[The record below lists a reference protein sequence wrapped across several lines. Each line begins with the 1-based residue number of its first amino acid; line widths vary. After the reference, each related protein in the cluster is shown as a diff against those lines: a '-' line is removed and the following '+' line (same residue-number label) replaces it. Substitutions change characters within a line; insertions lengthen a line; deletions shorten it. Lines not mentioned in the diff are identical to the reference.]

1 MKEGKIINFYKNR
14 KIYFG
19 ISAAIMIIGIL
30 FCIFKGVV
38 FDIQFTGGALLTY
51 SYEGEMDDNRAGD
64 IATEILGRPVTPQL
78 TENIS
83 DGSKKLVL
91 NIAGKYGV
99 DPVDQARL
107 DQALKA
113 EFPNSNLELSEA
125 QMVEKFFGDKF
136 MKKGITALLLSGA
149 LVLVYVWI
157 RFKMVGGLS
166 AGVTAI
172 IALVHDCLVVFF
184 TCVIFGLPIGDNFV
198 AVALSIIGY
207 SINDTIVIYDR
218 IRENAKL
225 YSGTEVETIV
235 DLSITQSMMRS
246 IMTNLCVMI
255 SVSLVYIL
263 AFANSIESVQSF
275 ALPMAIGSISGCYS
289 TICISGPL
297 WVMWKKKKGD
307 NVLFVEQ
314 KENKKDTKKVKYYV

>member
-14 KIYFG
+14 KIFF
-19 ISAAIMIIGIL
+19 ILSSAIMIVGI
-30 FCIFKGVV
+30 IFAVFRGVV

-51 SYEGEMDDNRAGD
+51 SYEGEINENRAGD
-64 IATEILGRPVTPQL
+64 VATQLLDRPVSPQL
-78 TENIS
+78 SESIA
-83 DGSKKLVL
+83 DGTKKLVL

-99 DPVDQARL
+99 DPVLQAEL
-107 DQALKA
+107 DEKLKT
-113 EFPNSNLELSEA
+113 EFPDANLTLSEA

-136 MKKGITALLLSGA
+136 MRKGITALLLSTV
-149 LVLVYVWI
+149 LVLCYVWI
-157 RFKMVGGLS
+157 RFKMMGGLS

-172 IALVHDCLVVFF
+172 VALVHDCLVVFF

-218 IRENAKL
+218 IRENAKI
-225 YSGTEVETIV
+225 YNGYEVETIT
-235 DLSITQSMMRS
+235 DLSITQSMTRS

-263 AFANSIESVQSF
+263 AFANSIESVQAF

-307 NVLFVEQ
+307 NILFVE
-314 KENKKDTKKVKYYV
+314 EKKKKPETKKYYLT